1 MLLSVA
7 KLVLNLEIN
16 KKIAIIFL
24 NQGARGIESFT
35 EVLDISSD
43 EQKRTWLTSI
53 LQSPLVLKNVVI
65 PIFLQ
70 DMKSKLIP
78 ATRRNQA
85 SAALSRLG
93 LLLED
98 ELVLSVLSSLVQ
110 ERGTPEY
117 LLLISCLL

>member
-7 KLVLNLEIN
+7 KLVLNLEID

-43 EQKRTWLTSI
+43 EEKRAWLTSI
-53 LQSPLVLKNVVI
+53 LQSPVVLKNVVI

-70 DMKSKLIP
+70 DMKSK
-78 ATRRNQA
+78 
-85 SAALSRLG
+85 
-93 LLLED
+93 
-98 ELVLSVLSSLVQ
+98 
-110 ERGTPEY
+110 
-117 LLLISCLL
+117 